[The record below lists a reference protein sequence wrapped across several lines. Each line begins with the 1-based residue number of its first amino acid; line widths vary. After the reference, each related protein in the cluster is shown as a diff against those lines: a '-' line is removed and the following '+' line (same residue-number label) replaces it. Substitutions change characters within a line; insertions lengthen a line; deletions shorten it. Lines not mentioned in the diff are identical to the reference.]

1 MELGHYRHFKGG
13 HYSVVGLARHS
24 ETLEDMVIYRPIDRE
39 GDVWVRP
46 LAMFEESVQ
55 HQGATVPRFTYLGPA

>member
-13 HYSVVGLARHS
+13 HYSVVGFARHS
-24 ETLEDMVIYRPIDRE
+24 ETLEDMVIYRSIDRE

-46 LAMFEESVQ
+46 LVMFEESVQ
-55 HQGATVPRFTYLGPA
+55 HQGATVPRFTYLGPP